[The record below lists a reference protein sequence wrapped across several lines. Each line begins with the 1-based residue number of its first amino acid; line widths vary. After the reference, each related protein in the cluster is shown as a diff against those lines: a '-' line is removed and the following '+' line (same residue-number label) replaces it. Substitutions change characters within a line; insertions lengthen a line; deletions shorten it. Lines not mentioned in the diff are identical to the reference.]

1 MKTAAA
7 VARRTVAHWRDSKEG
22 DLKQQFLSD
31 NNAGMCPAA
40 LAALVEENGRGHQIG
55 YGGDEVTA
63 RAQGAVRDL
72 FETDCAV
79 FFVFNGT
86 AANAL
91 GLAQIAQPYHAVIA
105 HAFSHIEWDEA
116 GALGFFSG
124 GASVLSADLPGAKL
138 TVEAAEDLAT
148 RFEGIHHVKARAISL
163 TQATELGTLYTL
175 DEIAGFGELARRHG
189 LRLHMDGARFA
200 NAAAALGATPAEMTW
215 RRGVDVLS
223 FGGVKNGL
231 GVGECLIFFDK
242 ALAEDFGWRMK
253 QAGQL
258 NSKMRLV
265 AAPWLALLEGGL
277 WLENARHANQMARR
291 LAEGLGGLEGVAL
304 MHPVEANGV
313 FVHLPEAVQE
323 RVRARGWEF
332 YTFVPPTGCRLMCA
346 WDSAPET
353 VDRLIAD
360 IRAAASG

>member
-1 MKTAAA
+1 M
-7 VARRTVAHWRDSKEG
+7 G
-22 DLKQQFLSD
+22 QQFASD

-40 LAALVEENGRGHQIG
+40 LEALIDENARGHAPG
-55 YGGDEVTA
+55 YGEDDVTA
-63 RAQGAVRDL
+63 RAVAAVQEL

-79 FFVFNGT
+79 HFVFNGT

-124 GASVLSADLPGAKL
+124 GASVLSADLPAAKL
-138 TVEAAEDLAT
+138 TVEAAEALAT

-163 TQATELGTLYTL
+163 TQATELGTIYSL
-175 DEIAGFGELARRHG
+175 DEISAFGELAGRHG
-189 LRLHMDGARFA
+189 LKLHMDGARFA
-200 NAAAALGATPAEMTW
+200 NAAVTLGASPVEMTW

-242 ALAEDFGWRMK
+242 ALGEDFGWRMK

-258 NSKMRLV
+258 NSKMRLQT
-265 AAPWLALLEGGL
+265 APWLALLKDGL
-277 WLENARHANQMARR
+277 WLDNARHANRMAQR
-291 LAEGLGGLEGVAL
+291 LAEGLAGLDGVAL

-313 FVHLPEAVQE
+313 FVHLPEAIQA
-323 RVRARGWEF
+323 RLRAKGWQF

-346 WDSAPET
+346 WDTQPET
-353 VDRLIAD
+353 VDRLLGD
-360 IRAAASG
+360 LKDEG

>member
-1 MKTAAA
+1 M
-7 VARRTVAHWRDSKEG
+7 G
-22 DLKQQFLSD
+22 QQFASD

-40 LAALVEENGRGHQIG
+40 LQALIAENARGHAVG
-55 YGGDEVTA
+55 YGEDDVTA
-63 RAQGAVRDL
+63 RAIKAVQEL
-72 FETDCAV
+72 FETECAV
-79 FFVFNGT
+79 YFVFNGT

-124 GASVLSADLPGAKL
+124 GASVLSADLPAAKL
-138 TVEAAEDLAT
+138 TVEAAEALAT

-163 TQATELGTLYTL
+163 TQATELGTVYSLN
-175 DEIAGFGELARRHG
+175 EIAAFGELARRQD
-189 LRLHMDGARFA
+189 LKLHMDGARFA
-200 NAAAALGATPAEMTW
+200 NAAVTLDASPAEMTW

-231 GVGECLIFFDK
+231 GVGECLIFFDTD
-242 ALAEDFGWRMK
+242 LARDFGWRMK

-265 AAPWLALLEGGL
+265 TAAWLGLLEDGL
-277 WLENARHANQMARR
+277 WLENAAHANRMARR
-291 LAEGLGGLEGVAL
+291 LAEGLQGLEGVEL
-304 MHPVEANGV
+304 MNPVQASGV
-313 FVHLPEAVQE
+313 FVHLPEDVQA
-323 RVRARGWEF
+323 RLRANGWQF

-346 WDSAPET
+346 WDTEPET

-360 IRAAASG
+360 LRPDR

>member
-1 MKTAAA
+1 M
-7 VARRTVAHWRDSKEG
+7 G
-22 DLKQQFLSD
+22 QQFASD

-40 LAALVEENGRGHQIG
+40 LEALIDENARGHAPG
-55 YGGDEVTA
+55 YGEDDVTA
-63 RAQGAVRDL
+63 RAVAAVQEL

-79 FFVFNGT
+79 HFVFNGT

-124 GASVLSADLPGAKL
+124 GASVLSADLPAAKL
-138 TVEAAEDLAT
+138 TVEAAEALAT

-163 TQATELGTLYTL
+163 TQATELGTIYSL
-175 DEIAGFGELARRHG
+175 DEVAAFGELAGRHG
-189 LRLHMDGARFA
+189 LKLHMDGARFA
-200 NAAAALGATPAEMTW
+200 NAAVALGASPAEMTW

-242 ALAEDFGWRMK
+242 ALGEDFGWRMK

-258 NSKMRLV
+258 NSKMRLQT
-265 AAPWLALLEGGL
+265 APWLALLKDGL
-277 WLENARHANQMARR
+277 WLDNARHANRMAQR
-291 LAEGLGGLEGVAL
+291 LADGLSEIDGVEL

-313 FVHLPEAVQE
+313 FVHLPEAIQA
-323 RVRARGWEF
+323 RLRAKGWQF

-346 WDSAPET
+346 WDTQPET
-353 VDRLIAD
+353 VDRLLGD
-360 IRAAASG
+360 LKDEG

>member
-1 MKTAAA
+1 M
-7 VARRTVAHWRDSKEG
+7 G
-22 DLKQQFLSD
+22 QQFASD

-40 LAALVEENGRGHQIG
+40 LEALIDENARGHAPG
-55 YGGDEVTA
+55 YGEDDVTA
-63 RAQGAVRDL
+63 RAVAAVQEL

-79 FFVFNGT
+79 HFVFNGT

-124 GASVLSADLPGAKL
+124 GASVLSADLPAAKL
-138 TVEAAEDLAT
+138 TVEAAEALAT

-163 TQATELGTLYTL
+163 TQATELGTIYSL
-175 DEIAGFGELARRHG
+175 DEISAFGELAGRHG
-189 LRLHMDGARFA
+189 LKLHMDGARFA
-200 NAAAALGATPAEMTW
+200 NAAVTLGASPVEMTW

-242 ALAEDFGWRMK
+242 ALGEDFGWRMK

-258 NSKMRLV
+258 NSKMRLQT
-265 AAPWLALLEGGL
+265 APWLALLKDGL
-277 WLENARHANQMARR
+277 WLDNARHANRMAQR
-291 LAEGLGGLEGVAL
+291 LAEGLAGLDGVAL

-313 FVHLPEAVQE
+313 FVHLPEAIQA
-323 RVRARGWEF
+323 RLRAKGWQF

-346 WDSAPET
+346 WDTEPET
-353 VDRLIAD
+353 VDRLLAD
-360 IRAAASG
+360 LRDAG

>member
-1 MKTAAA
+1 M
-7 VARRTVAHWRDSKEG
+7 G
-22 DLKQQFLSD
+22 QQFASD

-40 LAALVEENGRGHQIG
+40 LEALIGENARGHAPG
-55 YGGDEVTA
+55 YGEDDVTA
-63 RAQGAVRDL
+63 RAVAAVQEL

-79 FFVFNGT
+79 HFVFNGT

-124 GASVLSADLPGAKL
+124 GASVLSADLPAAKL
-138 TVEAAEDLAT
+138 TVEAAEALAT

-163 TQATELGTLYTL
+163 TQATELGTIYSL
-175 DEIAGFGELARRHG
+175 DEVAAFGELAGRHG
-189 LRLHMDGARFA
+189 LKLHMDGARFA
-200 NAAAALGATPAEMTW
+200 NAAVALGASPAEMTW

-242 ALAEDFGWRMK
+242 ALGEDFGWRMK

-258 NSKMRLV
+258 NSKMRLQT
-265 AAPWLALLEGGL
+265 APWLALLKDGL
-277 WLENARHANQMARR
+277 WLDNARHANRMAQR
-291 LAEGLGGLEGVAL
+291 LADGLSEIDGVEL

-313 FVHLPEAVQE
+313 FVYLPEAIQA
-323 RVRARGWEF
+323 RLRAKGWQF

-346 WDSAPET
+346 WDTQPET
-353 VDRLIAD
+353 VDRLLGD
-360 IRAAASG
+360 LTDEG

>member
-1 MKTAAA
+1 M
-7 VARRTVAHWRDSKEG
+7 G
-22 DLKQQFLSD
+22 QQFASD

-40 LAALVEENGRGHQIG
+40 LAALIDENARGHAPG
-55 YGGDEVTA
+55 YGEDAVTA
-63 RAQGAVRDL
+63 RAVAAVQEL
-72 FETDCAV
+72 FETDCV
-79 FFVFNGT
+79 VHFVFNGT

-124 GASVLSADLPGAKL
+124 GASVLSADLPAAKL
-138 TVEAAEDLAT
+138 TVEAAEALAT

-163 TQATELGTLYTL
+163 TQATELGTIYSL
-175 DEIAGFGELARRHG
+175 DEISAFGELAGRHG
-189 LRLHMDGARFA
+189 LKLHMDGARFA
-200 NAAAALGATPAEMTW
+200 NAAVTLGASPAEMTW

-242 ALAEDFGWRMK
+242 ALGEDFGWRMK

-258 NSKMRLV
+258 NSKMRLQT
-265 AAPWLALLEGGL
+265 APWLALLKDGL
-277 WLENARHANQMARR
+277 WLDNARHANRMAQR
-291 LAEGLGGLEGVAL
+291 LAEGLAGLDGVAL

-313 FVHLPEAVQE
+313 FVHLPEAIQA
-323 RVRARGWEF
+323 RLRAKGWQF

-346 WDSAPET
+346 WDTEPET
-353 VDRLIAD
+353 VDRLLLDLRDA
-360 IRAAASG
+360 G

>member
-1 MKTAAA
+1 
-7 VARRTVAHWRDSKEG
+7 
-22 DLKQQFLSD
+22 
-31 NNAGMCPAA
+31 MCPAA
-40 LAALVEENGRGHQIG
+40 LEALIGENARGHAPG
-55 YGGDEVTA
+55 YGEDDVTA
-63 RAQGAVRDL
+63 RAVAAVQEL

-79 FFVFNGT
+79 HFVFNGT

-124 GASVLSADLPGAKL
+124 GASVLSADLPAAKL
-138 TVEAAEDLAT
+138 TVEAAEALAT

-163 TQATELGTLYTL
+163 TQATELGTIYSL
-175 DEIAGFGELARRHG
+175 DEVAAFGELAGRHG
-189 LRLHMDGARFA
+189 LKLHMDGARFA
-200 NAAAALGATPAEMTW
+200 NAAVALGASPAEMTW

-242 ALAEDFGWRMK
+242 ALGEDFGWRMK

-258 NSKMRLV
+258 NSKMRLQT
-265 AAPWLALLEGGL
+265 APWLALLKDGL
-277 WLENARHANQMARR
+277 WLDNARHANRMAQR
-291 LAEGLGGLEGVAL
+291 LADGLSEIDGVEL

-313 FVHLPEAVQE
+313 FVHLPEAIQA
-323 RVRARGWEF
+323 RLRAKGWQF

-346 WDSAPET
+346 WDTQPET
-353 VDRLIAD
+353 VDRLLGD
-360 IRAAASG
+360 LKDEG